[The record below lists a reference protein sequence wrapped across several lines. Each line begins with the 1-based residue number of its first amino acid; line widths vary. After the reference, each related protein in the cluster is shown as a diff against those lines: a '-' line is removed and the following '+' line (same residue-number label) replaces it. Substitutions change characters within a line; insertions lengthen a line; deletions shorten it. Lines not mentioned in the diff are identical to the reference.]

1 MPNTIGYIEE
11 GKKRAKKNMDIEL
24 HGVWGRSTPTPLLPE
39 VFTPAGWPACST
51 PVLRTLAGKPGAAK
65 RALAELEG
73 ANVRSS
79 FEGACLSLSTTPR
92 SHSYLTTSPARDVQL
107 YRCLCQHE

>member
-11 GKKRAKKNMDIEL
+11 GKKRVKKNMDIEL
-24 HGVWGRSTPTPLLPE
+24 HGVWGRSTPTPLEPDM
-39 VFTPAGWPACST
+39 FTPAGWPACST

-73 ANVRSS
+73 ADVSS
-79 FEGACLSLSTTPR
+79 SGEGAQTGSMLRNTDGR
-92 SHSYLTTSPARDVQL
+92 AWY
-107 YRCLCQHE
+107 

>member
-1 MPNTIGYIEE
+1 MPDSGAARCAMQMPNTIGYIEE

-24 HGVWGRSTPTPLLPE
+24 HGVWGHSAPTPLLPE

-73 ANVRSS
+73 ANVSS
-79 FEGACLSLSTTPR
+79 SVEGACLYSLAFNLSR
-92 SHSYLTTSPARDVQL
+92 GCCS
-107 YRCLCQHE
+107 

>member
-1 MPNTIGYIEE
+1 
-11 GKKRAKKNMDIEL
+11 MDIEL
-24 HGVWGRSTPTPLLPE
+24 HGVWGRSTPTPLEPE

-73 ANVRSS
+73 TNLSS
-79 FEGACLSLSTTPR
+79 GSEGADVILYASEAFEVLCTP
-92 SHSYLTTSPARDVQL
+92 LMTA
-107 YRCLCQHE
+107 C

>member
-24 HGVWGRSTPTPLLPE
+24 HGVWGRSTPTPLEPE

-51 PVLRTLAGKPGAAK
+51 PVLRMLAGKPGAAK

-73 ANVRSS
+73 ADLSS
-79 FEGACLSLSTTPR
+79 SSEGAGCLASYSKCTQCQCASLMI
-92 SHSYLTTSPARDVQL
+92 SHRFLDLKPDL
-107 YRCLCQHE
+107 F

>member
-1 MPNTIGYIEE
+1 MQMPNTIGYIEE

-24 HGVWGRSTPTPLLPE
+24 HGVWGHSAPTPLLPE

-73 ANVRSS
+73 ANVSS
-79 FEGACLSLSTTPR
+79 SVEGACLYSLAFNLSR
-92 SHSYLTTSPARDVQL
+92 GCCS
-107 YRCLCQHE
+107 